1 MIQAFIAAIFGGS
14 ADVVNKILLGKMK
27 LEIKNYLPI
36 IFIILTV
43 ISLFLVPINFHFD
56 SQALSLK
63 MIIILIIMLVSA
75 GIWNVLL
82 AKSMQTEPLH
92 EYEVIILTSPFVIV
106 LLATIFLPAERNIVT
121 FIAGIVSSL
130 VLVLTRIQ
138 KHRIAISKTA
148 KQTVLAVLLIGVE
161 SVCLDMLLDFYSS
174 PLLYFIRVLILA
186 ITFSI
191 IYRPDLSVLRKFET
205 VKLLLLASLM
215 GTGVM
220 VLKYYALQSIGLVLT
235 TIILLIAPLITY
247 IASYFYFK
255 EKKNFARDAIC
266 AIVISICI
274 IASLIIK

>member
-1 MIQAFIAAIFGGS
+1 MIQAFVAAIFGGS

-27 LEIKNYLPI
+27 IELKNYLPI
-36 IFIILTV
+36 VFIILAV
-43 ISLFLVPINFHFD
+43 ISLFLVPLNFYFD
-56 SQALSLK
+56 SQAMSLK
-63 MIIILIIMLVSA
+63 MMVILIIMIVSA

-82 AKSMQTEPLH
+82 TKSMQTEPLH

-106 LLATIFLPAERNIVT
+106 LLAAIFLPAERSLVAL
-121 FIAGIVSSL
+121 IAGVISSV

-138 KHRIAISKTA
+138 KHHLAISKTA
-148 KQTVLAVLLIGVE
+148 KQTMLAVLLIGVE
-161 SVCLDMLLDFYSS
+161 SVCLKLLLDFYSPS
-174 PLLYFIRVLILA
+174 FLYFIRVAVLA
-186 ITFSI
+186 IVFTSI
-191 IYRPDLSVLRKFET
+191 YKPDFSVLKKIET
-205 VKLLLLASLM
+205 VKLLVLAGLM

-274 IASLIIK
+274 IVSLILK